1 MIQPLR
7 RHRRKQLARHL
18 ASQTRSRNP
27 LADFPREVQILTIA
41 SFFVAVG
48 FGIIVPAIPFFAQT
62 FGVSNAAIGLI
73 VSIFAIVRM
82 SSGLFAGRLVDQF
95 GERIVYAVG
104 LSIVSVSMFATGLAS
119 SYTQLLVFRALGG
132 VGSMMFSVAASS
144 VIYHSVEDNR
154 RAQAQSLYNGSFVIG
169 GIAGPALGG
178 LLISLSPRAPFFSYG
193 MLLAISGAVAY
204 FFLRGRYIDNKDA
217 DNGHQE
223 VRTIRES
230 LAIAP
235 YRIALI
241 MTFINGF
248 VIIGLRN
255 SNLTLFMS
263 EQVKATPE
271 AIGIGFTISSLAS
284 GFLLLRAGRLSDR
297 DGRRKAAII
306 GALISLIGL
315 VTFVYVTT
323 VPLFYLAMALL
334 GAGGA
339 FVNTVPGSM
348 VGDILT
354 GKGGRVLA
362 FIQMA
367 GDAGAVV
374 GPIAFGLIADRYG
387 FTTSFLAAGAIFLIA
402 VLASFRIQETRN
414 IDFFHDPARP

>member
-1 MIQPLR
+1 V
-7 RHRRKQLARHL
+7 K
-18 ASQTRSRNP
+18 NP
-27 LADFPREVQILTIA
+27 LAQFPREIQVLTFA

-82 SSGLFAGRLVDQF
+82 SSGLIAGRMVDQW
-95 GERIVYAVG
+95 GERLVYSSGLTIVA
-104 LSIVSVSMFATGLAS
+104 LSMFATGLAQN
-119 SYTQLLVFRALGG
+119 YWQLLGFRAFGG
-132 VGSMMFSVAASS
+132 IGSMMFSVAASS
-144 VIYHSVEDNR
+144 VIYHSVDDNR

-169 GIAGPALGG
+169 GIAGPAIGG
-178 LLISLSPRAPFFSYG
+178 LLITLSPRAPFFSYG
-193 MLLAISGAVAY
+193 DLLAISGAVAY
-204 FFLRGRYIDNKDA
+204 FFLRGRYIDNKATTQA
-217 DNGHQE
+217 DQE
-223 VRTIRES
+223 VRTIGEA
-230 LAIAP
+230 LAISP
-235 YRIALI
+235 YRIALA

-263 EQVKATPE
+263 EDVKASPS

-297 DGRRKAAII
+297 DGRRKSAII
-306 GALISLIGL
+306 GSLITSLGL
-315 VTFVYVTT
+315 FTFIFVGNI
-323 VPLFYLAMALL
+323 PLFFIAMALL
-334 GAGGA
+334 GIGGA
-339 FVNTVPGSM
+339 FVNTVPSSM

-362 FIQMA
+362 FNQMA

-374 GPIAFGLIADRYG
+374 GPIVFGFIADHYG
-387 FTTSFLAAGAIFLIA
+387 FTTSFIAALAIFGIA
-402 VLASFRIQETRN
+402 LLASFRIQETRN
-414 IDFFHDPARP
+414 MNFFDRP

>member
-1 MIQPLR
+1 
-7 RHRRKQLARHL
+7 
-18 ASQTRSRNP
+18 
-27 LADFPREVQILTIA
+27 VQVLTVA
-41 SFFVAVG
+41 SFFVAIG
-48 FGIIVPAIPFFAQT
+48 FGIIVPAIPFFART

-95 GERIVYAVG
+95 GERLVYSSGISFVA
-104 LSIVSVSMFATGLAS
+104 LSMFASGLAQN
-119 SYTQLLVFRALGG
+119 YYQLLAFRAIGG
-132 VGSMMFSVAASS
+132 IGSMMFSVAASS
-144 VIYHSVEDNR
+144 VIYHSVEDDR

-178 LLISLSPRAPFFSYG
+178 VLISFSPRAPFFSYG
-193 MLLAISGAVAY
+193 TLLAISGIVA
-204 FFLRGRYIDNKDA
+204 FLFLRGRYIDNKDA
-217 DNGHQE
+217 DNSHQE

-230 LAIAP
+230 LSISP

-255 SNLTLFMS
+255 STITLFMTEEVQAS
-263 EQVKATPE
+263 PT
-271 AIGIGFTISSLAS
+271 AIGIGFTISSIAS

-297 DGRRKAAII
+297 DGRRKSAII
-306 GALISLIGL
+306 GAIVSLLSL
-315 VTFVYVTT
+315 VVFIYVTN
-323 VPLFYLAMALL
+323 VPLFYLAMALM

-374 GPIAFGLIADRYG
+374 GPIAFGFIADRYG
-387 FTTSFLAAGAIFLIA
+387 FTTSFAAAVAVFTIALA
-402 VLASFRIQETRN
+402 ASFRIQETRN
-414 IDFFHDPARP
+414 VDFFGTSR

>member
-1 MIQPLR
+1 MTTTEGQS
-7 RHRRKQLARHL
+7 KG
-18 ASQTRSRNP
+18 RNP
-27 LADFPREVQILTIA
+27 LSQFPREVQILTFA

-48 FGIIVPAIPFFAQT
+48 FGIIVPAIPFFART
-62 FGVSNAAIGLI
+62 FGVGNAAVGLI

-82 SSGLFAGRLVDQF
+82 SSGLIAGRLVDQW
-95 GERIVYAVG
+95 GERLVYASG
-104 LSIVSVSMFATGLAS
+104 LSIVSLSMFASGLATN
-119 SYTQLLVFRALGG
+119 YWQLLIFRALGG
-132 VGSMMFSVAASS
+132 IGSMMFSVAASS
-144 VIYHSVEDNR
+144 VIYHSVDDNR

-169 GIAGPALGG
+169 GIAGPAIGG
-178 LLISLSPRAPFFSYG
+178 LLITVSPRAPFFSYG
-193 MLLAISGAVAY
+193 MLLAISGIVAY

-217 DNGHQE
+217 DQSHQE
-223 VRTIRES
+223 VRTIREA
-230 LAIAP
+230 LAISP

-263 EQVKATPE
+263 EDVNASPS

-297 DGRRKAAII
+297 DGRKKSAII
-306 GALISLIGL
+306 GSCITAIGL
-315 VTFVYVTT
+315 STFIFVDNI
-323 VPLFYLAMALL
+323 PLFFCAMALL
-334 GAGGA
+334 GIGGA

-374 GPIAFGLIADRYG
+374 GPIAFGFIADHYG
-387 FTTSFLAAGAIFLIA
+387 FTTSFIAALAIFAIA
-402 VLASFRIQETRN
+402 LLASFRIQETRN
-414 IDFFHDPARP
+414 ISFFDRP